1 MSDTETSS
9 SSSTMIVAL
18 VAIVVIAAVGFLIY
32 RDMSGGAVASEPNT
46 VQVNTPLGS
55 AGNQ

>member
-1 MSDTETSS
+1 
-9 SSSTMIVAL
+9 MIVAL